1 MMLNFIKH
9 LSNRFYFK
17 EQTDK
22 YYNKRVY
29 LSPNKN
35 IQIMNFSE
43 IKINDN
49 IKKSL
54 VELNFIKT
62 TEIQTEAIPFLLEN
76 RTDLIALA
84 QTGTGKTAAFGIP
97 VIHKI
102 SIKDNYTQCIILCPT
117 RELCIQITKDLE
129 VLSQYMSVKINSVY
143 GGTDI
148 KSQIK
153 SLSKGN
159 HIIVGTPGRVIDL
172 IKRKKINLEKI
183 KTVVMDEADEMLN
196 MGFKKDI
203 DTILQKTPNN
213 KQTLLFSATMPK
225 DVLKISKNYMQKP
238 HTIEVANRNEGAK
251 NITHSYHIV
260 GSREKYSALRRIC
273 DYNPSIYGIV
283 FCRTRRECKEVS
295 SKLMRDGYNAD
306 ALHGDL
312 SQAQRDH
319 VMDKFRQRNLEILV
333 ATDVAAR
340 GLDVNDI
347 THIINYNLPDDNEV
361 YVHRSGRTARANKK
375 GNSIIIATDRNLKK
389 IQAIEKMINKKI
401 SFSQIPTG
409 DMICEAQLLNL
420 INKVINSP
428 VDNQINKYLP
438 GITEKLAD
446 LDKET
451 LIKHFVSVEFNRFLS
466 FYKNSPDLKTKDKFE
481 INKTS
486 SKSLVRFHMNVGKKN
501 GVGAQH
507 ILGLINDKIQK
518 RNVFIGKIDIM
529 KSFSF
534 FEIEEE
540 QKDQIIRKLNN
551 IKWRGAQLK
560 VEIAKDFSKEKPSK
574 IKKKKKKSRKKSGQY

>member
-1 MMLNFIKH
+1 
-9 LSNRFYFK
+9 
-17 EQTDK
+17 
-22 YYNKRVY
+22 
-29 LSPNKN
+29 
-35 IQIMNFSE
+35 MNFSE

-54 VELNFIKT
+54 VELNFITT
-62 TEIQTEAIPFLLEN
+62 TEIQSEAIPFLLEN
-76 RTDLIALA
+76 KTDLIALA

-97 VIHKI
+97 VINQIIEKE
-102 SIKDNYTQCIILCPT
+102 KYTQCIILCPT
-117 RELCIQITKDLE
+117 RELCIQITKDFDT
-129 VLSQYMSVKINSVY
+129 LSKYMNIKINAVY

-172 IKRKKINLEKI
+172 IKRKKINLERI

-196 MGFKKDI
+196 MGFQKDI
-203 DTILQKTPNN
+203 DTILQRTPNN

-225 DVLKISKNYMQKP
+225 EVLKISKKYMKKP
-238 HTIEVANRNEGAK
+238 HMIEVSKRNEGAK

-260 GSREKYSALRRIC
+260 GNKEKYSALRRLC
-273 DYNPSIYGIV
+273 DFNPSIYGIV

-312 SQAQRDH
+312 SQSQRDH
-319 VMDKFRQRNLEILV
+319 VMSNFRNKNLEILV

-340 GLDVNDI
+340 GLDVDDI

-361 YVHRSGRTARANKK
+361 YIHRSGRTARANKK
-375 GNSIIIATDRNLKK
+375 GKSIIIATNRNLRK
-389 IQAIEKMINKKI
+389 IKAIEKMINKKI
-401 SFSQIPTG
+401 DLKEIPTG
-409 DMICEAQLLNL
+409 DMICEKQLLNL
-420 INKVINSP
+420 INKVIESP
-428 VDNQINKYLP
+428 VDNQIDKYLP
-438 GITEKLAD
+438 GITEKLAH
-446 LDKET
+446 LDKDS

-466 FYKNSPDLKTKDKFE
+466 FYKNSPDLKTKDKFDLE
-481 INKTS
+481 SKNNKD
-486 SKSLVRFHMNVGKKN
+486 LVRFHMNVGKKN

-518 RNVFIGKIDIM
+518 RNMFIGKIDIM
-529 KSFSF
+529 KNFSF
-534 FEIEEE
+534 FEVEKEYEDEIKS
-540 QKDQIIRKLNN
+540 QLNN
-551 IKWRGAQLK
+551 IKWRGAKLK
-560 VEIAKDFSKEKPSK
+560 LEIAKEFHKSKTSK
-574 IKKKKKKSRKKSGQY
+574 SKKKRKKFRKKSK

>member
-1 MMLNFIKH
+1 
-9 LSNRFYFK
+9 
-17 EQTDK
+17 
-22 YYNKRVY
+22 
-29 LSPNKN
+29 
-35 IQIMNFSE
+35 MNFSE

-54 VELNFIKT
+54 YELNFIKT

-76 RTDLIALA
+76 NTDLIALA

-97 VIHKI
+97 II
-102 SIKDNYTQCIILCPT
+102 NQIKAKGNYTQCIVLCPT
-117 RELCIQITKDLE
+117 RELCMQITKDFDMF
-129 VLSQYMSVKINSVY
+129 SKYMDIKINAVY

-183 KTVVMDEADEMLN
+183 ETVVMDEADEMLN

-203 DTILQKTPNN
+203 DTILKTTPSK

-225 DVLKISKNYMQKP
+225 EVLKISKNYMQKP
-238 HTIEVANRNEGAK
+238 HMIEVAKRNEGAK
-251 NITHSYHIV
+251 NITHSYYII
-260 GSREKYSALRRIC
+260 GAKEKYSALRRLC
-273 DYNPSIYGIV
+273 DFNPSIYGII

-312 SQAQRDH
+312 SQSQRDY
-319 VMDKFRQRNLEILV
+319 VMEKFRNKNLQILV

-340 GLDVNDI
+340 GLDVDNI
-347 THIINYNLPDDNEV
+347 THIINYNLPDDNEI

-375 GNSIIIATDRNLKK
+375 GNSIIIATDRDLKK
-389 IQAIEKMINKKI
+389 IKAIEKMINQKI
-401 SFSQIPTG
+401 DLHKIPTG
-409 DMICEAQLLNL
+409 EMICEKQLLNL
-420 INKVINSP
+420 INTVTETK
-428 VDNQINKYLP
+428 VDNQIEKYLP
-438 GITEKLAD
+438 TITEKLEH
-446 LDKET
+446 LDKNT

-466 FYKNSPDLKTKDKFE
+466 FYKNSPDLKTRTKSEFGQPN
-481 INKTS
+481 NKKT
-486 SKSLVRFHMNVGKKN
+486 VRFHMNIGKKN

-518 RNVFIGKIDIM
+518 RNIFIGKIDIM
-529 KSFSF
+529 KNFSF
-534 FEIEEE
+534 FEMEKEY
-540 QKDQIIRKLNN
+540 KSDIIRKLNN
-551 IKWRGAQLK
+551 IKWRGTQLK
-560 VEIAKDFSKEKPSK
+560 VEIAKEFSKEKGSRN
-574 IKKKKKKSRKKSGQY
+574 KKRKYK

>member
-1 MMLNFIKH
+1 M
-9 LSNRFYFK
+9 
-17 EQTDK
+17 D
-22 YYNKRVY
+22 
-29 LSPNKN
+29 
-35 IQIMNFSE
+35 FSK

-54 VELNFIKT
+54 VELNFIT
-62 TEIQTEAIPFLLEN
+62 MTDVQTEAIPFLLDN
-76 RTDLIALA
+76 NTDLIALA

-97 VIHKI
+97 IINQIILKE
-102 SIKDNYTQCIILCPT
+102 NYTQCIVLCPT
-117 RELCIQITKDLE
+117 RELCIQITKDFE
-129 VLSQYMSVKINSVY
+129 TFSQYMKIKINAVY

-148 KSQIK
+148 KSQIR

-159 HIIVGTPGRVIDL
+159 HIIVGTPGRVLDL
-172 IKRKKINLEKI
+172 IKRRKINLEQI

-203 DTILQKTPNN
+203 DTILQKTPKN

-225 DVLKISKNYMQKP
+225 DALKISKNYMQKP
-238 HTIEVANRNEGAK
+238 HIIEVAKRNEGAK
-251 NITHSYHIV
+251 NITHSYYVV
-260 GSREKYSALRRIC
+260 GAREKYSALRRLC
-273 DYNPSIYGIV
+273 DFHPSIYGIV

-295 SKLMRDGYNAD
+295 SKLMGDGYNAD

-312 SQAQRDH
+312 SQSQRDH
-319 VMDKFRQRNLEILV
+319 VMGNFRQRNLEILV

-361 YVHRSGRTARANKK
+361 YIHRAGRTARANKK

-401 SFSQIPTG
+401 NFSEIPTG
-409 DMICEAQLLNL
+409 DMICETQLLNL
-420 INKVINSP
+420 INKVIDSP
-428 VDNQINKYLP
+428 VDNQIDKYLP
-438 GITEKLAD
+438 SITEKLAH

-466 FYKNSPDLKTKDKFE
+466 FYKNSPDLKTRDKFDSDKPN
-481 INKTS
+481 NK
-486 SKSLVRFHMNVGKKN
+486 KLVRFHMNIGKKN

-507 ILGLINDKIQK
+507 ILGLVNDKIQK
-518 RNVFIGKIDIM
+518 RNIFIGKIDIM

-534 FEIEEE
+534 FEIEQE
-540 QKDQIIRKLNN
+540 QESEIIRKLNN

-560 VEIAKDFSKEKPSK
+560 VEIAKEFSKEKSSK
-574 IKKKKKKSRKKSGQY
+574 SKKKRKKLVKNSKS

>member
-1 MMLNFIKH
+1 
-9 LSNRFYFK
+9 
-17 EQTDK
+17 
-22 YYNKRVY
+22 
-29 LSPNKN
+29 
-35 IQIMNFSE
+35 MNFSE
-43 IKINDN
+43 IKIHSN

-54 VELNFIKT
+54 TELNFVT
-62 TEIQTEAIPFLLEN
+62 TTQIQTEAIPFLLEN
-76 RTDLIALA
+76 KIDLIALA

-97 VIHKI
+97 VIDQIILKN
-102 SIKDNYTQCIILCPT
+102 NYTQCIILCPT
-117 RELCIQITKDLE
+117 RELCIQIKKDLDKFAK
-129 VLSQYMSVKINSVY
+129 YMEIKINSVY

-148 KSQIK
+148 KAQIK

-172 IKRKKINLEKI
+172 IKRKEINLTKIN
-183 KTVVMDEADEMLN
+183 TVVMDEADEMLN

-213 KQTLLFSATMPK
+213 KQTLLFSATMPQ
-225 DVLKISKNYMQKP
+225 DVLKISKSYMKKP
-238 HTIEVANRNEGAK
+238 HIIEVAKRNEGAK
-251 NITHSYHIV
+251 NITHSYHVV
-260 GSREKYSALRRIC
+260 GAREKYSALRRLC
-273 DYNPSIYGIV
+273 DFNPSIYGIV

-312 SQAQRDH
+312 SQSQRDH
-319 VMDKFRQRNLEILV
+319 VMEKFRQKNLEILV

-340 GLDVNDI
+340 GLDVDDI

-361 YVHRSGRTARANKK
+361 YIHRSGRTARANKK

-389 IQAIEKMINKKI
+389 IKAIEKMINKTI
-401 SFSQIPTG
+401 NLTEIPTG
-409 DMICEAQLLNL
+409 DMICEKQLLNL
-420 INKVINSP
+420 INKVVDSP
-428 VDNQINKYLP
+428 VDNQIDKYLT
-438 GITEKLAD
+438 GIKEKLAH

-466 FYKNSPDLKTKDKFE
+466 FYKNKTDLKTKDKFDAD
-481 INKTS
+481 KVD
-486 SKSLVRFHMNVGKKN
+486 SKNIVRFHMNVGKKN

-518 RNVFIGKIDIM
+518 RNIFIGKIDIM

-534 FEIEEE
+534 FEIEAE
-540 QKDQIIRKLNN
+540 QEKEIIRKLNN

-560 VEIAKDFSKEKPSK
+560 VEIAKEFSQEKQSK
-574 IKKKKKKSRKKSGQY
+574 SKKRKKKKKK